1 MSVKQR
7 RARERQARRAAI
19 LDAAEEV
26 LREVGYRNL
35 RMEEVAEAAEL
46 SKGTLYLY
54 FEGKDALCAG
64 IAERR
69 MGNIIPQVRAAG
81 DGAPNGLTAIGR
93 MSGQFFRDARDT
105 PHVLRV
111 AIDWFQAP
119 TLDDASD
126 DFRRYRERVGEM
138 LQLMIEGIGRGQRDG
153 SIRAD
158 IDPFH
163 KAIQSWSSA
172 IGVHLF
178 LLNAESMQQ
187 RMGRTFAP
195 EALMAEHV
203 STVLRSL
210 ASTPQAAQAAITAV
224 ANGGDHPSEPPLRKA
239 AGDR

>member
-26 LREVGYRNL
+26 LHEVGYRNL

-54 FEGKDALCAG
+54 FDGKDALCAG

-69 MGNIIPQVRAAG
+69 MRAIIPQVRAAG
-81 DGAPNGLTAIGR
+81 ENAPNGLTAIGR
-93 MSGQFFRDARDT
+93 MSRRFFEDARDT
-105 PHVLRV
+105 PHVLRL

-119 TLDDASD
+119 LLYDASE

-138 LQLMIEGIGRGQRDG
+138 QQLMIDTIGRGQQDG
-153 SIRAD
+153 SIRTD
-158 IDPFH
+158 VDPFH

-178 LLNAESMQQ
+178 LLDAESMQQ
-187 RMGRTFAP
+187 RMGRPFDP
-195 EALMAEHV
+195 VALRLEHV
-203 STVLRSL
+203 KTTLRSL
-210 ASTPQAAQAAITAV
+210 ASQPEAADAALA
-224 ANGGDHPSEPPLRKA
+224 ALDPGGQHPSEPPLRKA